1 MVPKKKE
8 YSFDLRETVIKH
20 FLSGDSEHDIAGEMM
35 IPRNS
40 VHYIITKYKKTKC
53 IENIIGRGR
62 KRKTSMHL
70 DRIIQ
75 RKVKV
80 DRRKSAS
87 SVKIDIESE
96 LGITISGQIV
106 CRRLHEI
113 GLKGRVTP
121 KKPYVNKVNRGKR
134 LEYAK
139 TYREKPLGYWDNVLW
154 TDESK
159 FNLFG
164 SDRKVMVWQTP
175 KEELDPKC
183 TVPTMKYDEGNV
195 KCWGYFSSC
204 GVGNLVFI
212 DGNMTGEVYR
222 DILQKN
228 LFESIK
234 KLNLGREWA
243 MQQDNDPKHRAH
255 IVTHWLK
262 EKEVELLKWPPFS
275 PNLNPVEHMW
285 DEVERRM
292 KKEKLKNETEL
303 KQSLLRVWHGIGT
316 DVTKKLVDSVP
327 NRLNE
332 VIRMNGYPTRY

>member
-1 MVPKKKE
+1 MAPKKKE

-20 FLSGDSEHDIAGEMM
+20 FLNGDSEHEIGRKVV

-53 IENIIGRGR
+53 IGNIIGRGR

-70 DRIIQ
+70 DRVIQ

-96 LGITISGQIV
+96 LGITISEQTV
-106 CRRLHEI
+106 RRRLHEI
-113 GLKGRVTP
+113 GLKGRVAR

-139 TYREKPLGYWDNVLW
+139 TYREKPLGYWDHVLW

-164 SDRKVMVWQTP
+164 SDGKVMVWRTP

-183 TVPTMKYDEGNV
+183 TVPTVKYGGGNV
-195 KCWGYFSSC
+195 KCWGCFSSC

-228 LFESIK
+228 LFQSIK
-234 KLNLGREWA
+234 KLSLGREWV

-275 PNLNPVEHMW
+275 PDLNPIEHMW

-292 KKEKLKNETEL
+292 KKEKPKNETEL

>member
-1 MVPKKKE
+1 MYTK
-8 YSFDLRETVIKH
+8 
-20 FLSGDSEHDIAGEMM
+20 
-35 IPRNS
+35 N
-40 VHYIITKYKKTKC
+40 IT
-53 IENIIGRGR
+53 GRGR
-62 KRKTSMHL
+62 KRKTSLHL

-87 SVKIDIESE
+87 SVKIDTESQ
-96 LGITISGQIV
+96 LGITISEQTV
-106 CRRLHEI
+106 RRRLHEI
-113 GLKGRVTP
+113 GLKGRVTR

-134 LEYAK
+134 LVYAK
-139 TYREKPLGYWDNVLW
+139 TYREKPLGYCDNVLW

-164 SDRKVMVWQTP
+164 SDGKVMVWRTP

-183 TVPTMKYDEGNV
+183 TVPTVKYSGGNV
-195 KCWGYFSSC
+195 KCWGCFSSC

-212 DGNMTGEVYR
+212 DGNMTGGVYR
-222 DILQKN
+222 DILQKK
-228 LFESIK
+228 LFESLK
-234 KLNLGREWA
+234 KLNLGREWV

-255 IVTHWLK
+255 IVTHWLN

-275 PNLNPVEHMW
+275 PDLNPIEHMW

-292 KKEKLKNETEL
+292 KKEKPKNETEL
-303 KQSLLRVWHGIGT
+303 KQSLLRVWRGIGT

>member
-1 MVPKKKE
+1 MAPKKKE
-8 YSFDLRETVIKH
+8 YSFDLRETVIKQ
-20 FLSGDSEHDIAGEMM
+20 FLNGDSEDDIEGKMI

-53 IENIIGRGR
+53 IENIIGRDR

-75 RKVKV
+75 QKVKV

-96 LGITISGQIV
+96 LGITISEQTV
-106 CRRLHEI
+106 RRRLHEI
-113 GLKGRVTP
+113 GLKGRVTR

-139 TYREKPLGYWDNVLW
+139 MYREKPLGYWDNVLW

-164 SDRKVMVWQTP
+164 SDGKVMVWRTP

-183 TVPTMKYDEGNV
+183 TVSTVKYGGGNV
-195 KCWGYFSSC
+195 KCWDCFSSC

-212 DGNMTGEVYR
+212 DRNMTGEVYR

-234 KLNLGREWA
+234 KLNVGRE
-243 MQQDNDPKHRAH
+243 
-255 IVTHWLK
+255 
-262 EKEVELLKWPPFS
+262 
-275 PNLNPVEHMW
+275 
-285 DEVERRM
+285 
-292 KKEKLKNETEL
+292 
-303 KQSLLRVWHGIGT
+303 
-316 DVTKKLVDSVP
+316 
-327 NRLNE
+327 
-332 VIRMNGYPTRY
+332 